1 MNTAFDTKSEAW
13 QHAHEN
19 LTERLSETGVQ
30 AHQPGFP
37 QDDLSDRE
45 WEIARAMLPESG
57 PYRGCGRPLSDTRS
71 VLNGVLWIMRSGEGW
86 SRLPVRYPPYQ
97 TCHRR
102 YQRWQKDGLL
112 RQLVERLYGEHG
124 LALYL
129 GLVNRSRHRDRN
141 AEKVT
146 SEQRASEQH
155 GAEQRDALVTHADT
169 P

>member
-19 LTERLSETGVQ
+19 LMEELAAAEVQ
-30 AHQPGFP
+30 AHQPVPP

-45 WEIARAMLPESG
+45 WEIARAMMPESG
-57 PYRGCGRPLSDTRS
+57 PYRGCGRPLSDTRA
-71 VLNGVLWIMRSGEGW
+71 VLNGVLWIMRTGEGW

-102 YQRWQKDGLL
+102 YQRWQKDGVL
-112 RQLVERLYGEHG
+112 RQLVERLYGEYG

-129 GLVNRSRHRDRN
+129 SLSNRSRQRDRT
-141 AEKVT
+141 AKPRT
-146 SEQRASEQH
+146 SEQR
-155 GAEQRDALVTHADT
+155 DAVVTRADT
-169 P
+169 Q